1 MKMISRKKG
10 NRREVKEKHPKKTMG
25 LKNNYH
31 ISDDSR
37 TNFLKMNL
45 TDYLTCLNKLRGDLY
60 N

>member
-1 MKMISRKKG
+1 MKMIPRKKG
-10 NRREVKEKHPKKTMG
+10 NRREVKNKHPKKTMG

-31 ISDDSR
+31 MSDDSR

-45 TDYLTCLNKLRGDLY
+45 TDYLTHLNKLRGDLY